1 MEILAKKDQSGLNL
15 LEIGPVTI
23 EMSNEV
29 VKALYAVINQRL
41 NESSAAEDAI
51 LQKKLM
57 AYKALASKMRAVD
70 DRIIQKF
77 AVQLLPEQLVTL
89 VKLSESDS
97 FYEKILRNLSKQN
110 RRQFEIDY
118 KEFNQI
124 TVHHACI
131 YMEQI
136 VPLIKKAAQEQ
147 RLAAAQIQ

>member
-1 MEILAKKDQSGLNL
+1 MEILAKKDATGLNL
-15 LEIGPVTI
+15 LEFGPVTI

-29 VKALYAVINQRL
+29 VKALYQVVDKRL
-41 NESSAAEDAI
+41 SESATAETEV
-51 LQKKLM
+51 LQKKLT

-89 VKLSESDS
+89 VRLSGADS
-97 FYEKILRNLSKQN
+97 FYQKVLRNLSKQN

-118 KEFNQI
+118 QEFKQI
-124 TVHHACI
+124 TVHQACI

-136 VPLIKKAAQEQ
+136 VPYIKKAAQEQ
-147 RLAAAQIQ
+147 RAMQEQVK